1 MRSALSSF
9 VIKMLFFEKKTE
21 LITLL
26 PERLREVEEFKLIC
40 GCVAEELDK
49 ANCFIAETATDIF
62 VPTAGENGLSR
73 WEKILG
79 VFTPLGTTV
88 KARREAVLAKLMTK
102 PPINLAV
109 LKGIIEA
116 YMGVAV
122 EITVEGYRIS
132 VKYRGEARVVDIAPL
147 FVTPLPASSRWSFC
161 LQGRKTEHAQQKN
174 VFQTKTAYSQEY
186 AVFSFFFHQ
195 VAFFFERSEHALLHL
210 DARAAEPV
218 EMDAVRQIAE
228 RLGTGR
234 LQLEQEG
241 ICVEA
246 GGNIKRGTNLAV
258 NRVLDDDID

>member
-1 MRSALSSF
+1 
-9 VIKMLFFEKKTE
+9 MLFFEKKTE

-40 GCVAEELDK
+40 ECEAEELDK
-49 ANCFIAETATDIF
+49 ANGFIAETVANTF
-62 VPTAGENGLSR
+62 VPTAGEDGLSR

-147 FVTPLPASSRWSFC
+147 FVTLYSIIPA
-161 LQGRKTEHAQQKN
+161 N
-174 VFQTKTAYSQEY
+174 MTAEIGYKFLIWKELDGAKINFNDLDLKIVTWQD
-186 AVFSFFFHQ
+186 
-195 VAFFFERSEHALLHL
+195 FEKGVWLN
-210 DARAAEPV
+210 
-218 EMDAVRQIAE
+218 
-228 RLGTGR
+228 G
-234 LQLEQEG
+234 
-241 ICVEA
+241 
-246 GGNIKRGTNLAV
+246 
-258 NRVLDDDID
+258 